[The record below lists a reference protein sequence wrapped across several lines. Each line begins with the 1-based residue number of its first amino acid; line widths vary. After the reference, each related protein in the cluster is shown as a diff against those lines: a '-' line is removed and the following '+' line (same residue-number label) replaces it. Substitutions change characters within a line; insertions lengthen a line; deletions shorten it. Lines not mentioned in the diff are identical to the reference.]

1 MTRTTLLAL
10 AERVEAATGADREL
24 GARVIAA
31 SLAPANAFVE
41 QSKINGAWCIYTADA
56 DGKNRSWQPPRGVR
70 GDDRCPT
77 ASLDAAMSLPPSGQA
92 QEVLRHAMAALGKRF
107 DLHIKFW
114 PKDQNYTEW
123 LARFV
128 TAASLRAIAG
138 SLPND

>member
-1 MTRTTLLAL
+1 MTRATLLAL

-70 GDDRCPT
+70 GYDRCPT
-77 ASLDAAMSLPPSGQA
+77 ESLDAAMSLAKDDERSELLNEAMESVSLNGWKDGEYL
-92 QEVLRHAMAALGKRF
+92 QELIRA
-107 DLHIKFW
+107 
-114 PKDQNYTEW
+114 
-123 LARFV
+123 FV
-128 TAASLRAIAG
+128 AASLRAIAW
-138 SLPND
+138 SLPD

>member
-1 MTRTTLLAL
+1 MTRATLLAL

-70 GDDRCPT
+70 GYDRCPT
-77 ASLDAAMSLPPSGQA
+77 ESLDAAMSLAKDDERSELLNEAMESVSLNGWKDGEYL
-92 QEVLRHAMAALGKRF
+92 QELIRA
-107 DLHIKFW
+107 
-114 PKDQNYTEW
+114 
-123 LARFV
+123 FV
-128 TAASLRAIAG
+128 AASLRAIAG
-138 SLPND
+138 SLPD